1 MGDTLSGSLII
12 AWARAQQV
20 YSVSWR
26 MGPFSWAERAS
37 GKGGLLGSER
47 LGLTLITFG
56 TKGKLP
62 NLSALLRYKIKK
74 EGREEGK
81 MKWEKKVARWTA
93 DTVQARM
100 SILGVREMVA
110 LCRPGMRVGTFL

>member
-1 MGDTLSGSLII
+1 
-12 AWARAQQV
+12 
-20 YSVSWR
+20 
-26 MGPFSWAERAS
+26 
-37 GKGGLLGSER
+37 
-47 LGLTLITFG
+47 
-56 TKGKLP
+56 
-62 NLSALLRYKIKK
+62 
-74 EGREEGK
+74 